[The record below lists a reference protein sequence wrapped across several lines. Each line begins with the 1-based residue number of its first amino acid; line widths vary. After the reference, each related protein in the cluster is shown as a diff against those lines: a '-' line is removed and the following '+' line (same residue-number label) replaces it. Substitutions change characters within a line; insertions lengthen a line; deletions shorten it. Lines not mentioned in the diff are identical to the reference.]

1 MACMH
6 IWNERVNY
14 RSIPVLMM
22 LSCAV
27 FDLNHKVVS
36 HNEDGERDKE
46 FTTNREHL
54 QTLNITTIIF
64 TNGFDTAGI
73 PLSTSWIKKWCY
85 EKVFNLT

>member
-64 TNGFDTAGI
+64 TNGFDTAGFLYQ
-73 PLSTSWIKKWCY
+73 PRGLKNGAMKKY
-85 EKVFNLT
+85 LI